1 MRSRFW
7 HGVLASETQCERSG
21 QKAPRPLEHV
31 RAELGCRKRRV
42 STQHSWSCDSWS
54 CMCHVSCVMRH
65 DSSRFAPPGT
75 DETLETTGGS
85 LFTNCSRNPKF
96 SCGRPALH
104 IWKCSGFWALR
115 AHLLEP
121 GALPCTVS
129 PRSLFLM
136 LDGAGC
142 VLCGSACG
150 ACAQAPE
157 PSSRGEVRLAYFVH
171 VSDALPMPLGL
182 VYRAVKRSV

>member
-85 LFTNCSRNPKF
+85 LFTYCSRNPKF

-136 LDGAGC
+136 LDGAVVSC
-142 VLCGSACG
+142 VALLAEPAHRRPSRQVEGRSGWRTLYTSAMRCR
-150 ACAQAPE
+150 C
-157 PSSRGEVRLAYFVH
+157 RWV
-171 VSDALPMPLGL
+171 
-182 VYRAVKRSV
+182 